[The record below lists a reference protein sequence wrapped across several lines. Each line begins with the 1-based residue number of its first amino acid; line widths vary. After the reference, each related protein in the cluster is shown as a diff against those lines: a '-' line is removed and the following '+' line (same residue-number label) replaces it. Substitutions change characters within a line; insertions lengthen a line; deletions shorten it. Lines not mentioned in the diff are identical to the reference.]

1 MSYLRE
7 IEEVGKV
14 WMTGNTG
21 EIHVAT
27 FTLGLLQYGATS
39 IMRLLTT
46 YIELFLTTI
55 TS

>member
-14 WMTGNTG
+14 WMTENTG
-21 EIHVAT
+21 KAHVVA
-27 FTLGLLQYGATS
+27 FTLGRLQYGVTS
-39 IMRLLTT
+39 IARLLTT